1 MRDFN
6 TILADA
12 KRYGDNRCCAPI
24 AIALVTGKPFKTV
37 QNWLAKLGRRKG
49 RGTPRWMSYQA
60 LKDNGYTLRR
70 CVGLENRYR
79 TVRTLE
85 RAVGKRTLLVFTRR
99 HALAIVDGKVQDWTQ
114 NRLHRIQEI
123 YIVEKA

>member
-6 TILADA
+6 TVLADA
-12 KRYGDNRCCAPI
+12 KRLGDDRCCAPI
-24 AIALVTGKPFKTV
+24 AIALITGKPFRTV
-37 QNWLAKLGRRKG
+37 QGWFAKLGRRKG
-49 RGTPRWMSYQA
+49 RGTPRWMTYQA
-60 LKDNGYTLRR
+60 VKNNGYTLRR
-70 CVGLENRYR
+70 CNELEKRYR

-85 RAVGKRTLLVFTRR
+85 RGCGRRTLLVFTRR

-114 NRLHRIQEI
+114 DRLHRIQEI